1 MCILTVRKI
10 RLCIVCST
18 QLHANR
24 KPIVTSIYT
33 PSILAIILLVT
44 KTNSKVTIESLHNI
58 SLFSVKKKIVE
69 RILNKELIH

>member
-1 MCILTVRKI
+1 
-10 RLCIVCST
+10 
-18 QLHANR
+18 
-24 KPIVTSIYT
+24 
-33 PSILAIILLVT
+33 VT